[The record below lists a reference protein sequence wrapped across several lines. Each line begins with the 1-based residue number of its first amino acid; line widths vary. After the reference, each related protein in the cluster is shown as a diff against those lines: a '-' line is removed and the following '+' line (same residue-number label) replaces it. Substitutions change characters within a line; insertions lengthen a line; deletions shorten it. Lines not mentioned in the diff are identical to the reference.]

1 LANQSET
8 ISINKAKLST
18 LLRSLAIAT
27 FVITFILSLVIGSGV
42 HYVFVAVFGGWGDRL
57 AEAMLVSSFSLVSLC
72 TFGVLIHKA
81 VNAEQKSEHKAIA
94 SHPTAASLLS
104 QPIEKTSS
112 TLDSLFDANDK
123 IVEINHILDAQIE
136 GVAKVTEEA
145 SISLV
150 EKLNE
155 IENAVDSSLDDV
167 NKYVI
172 EAEILKESNSSRA
185 FDAKQQIAELQAYIS
200 ERAGSEGKHSSRV
213 NQVLEEIQQLT
224 ELTGL
229 VKNIAAQTNLLALNA
244 AIEAARAGEH
254 GRGFAVVADE
264 VRTLSGQSE
273 NAANLIDQGIEK
285 AINMVQEQME
295 HILDQANSELENEK
309 LANFA
314 GELESLSGTY
324 HNLEDLNERMLER
337 MTLANVATKGTVVES
352 FASVQF
358 QDITR
363 QRMEQIRDAHAMI
376 ESHLQAIRDAAE
388 DASQT
393 SFPTP
398 MDTNSL
404 HENYVMQDQRDAHN
418 RTDNSNTND
427 NSDYEAE
434 TSSNSAP
441 PAIQLF

>member
-1 LANQSET
+1 MANYSDT
-8 ISINKAKLST
+8 INIDKAKLST
-18 LLRSLAIAT
+18 LIRNFALLA
-27 FVITFILSLVIGSGV
+27 FVIAFTLALLLGSSV
-42 HYVFVAVFGGWGDRL
+42 HYVFVAIFGTWGDNL
-57 AEAMLVSSFSLVSLC
+57 AEAMLVASF
-72 TFGVLIHKA
+72 T
-81 VNAEQKSEHKAIA
+81 
-94 SHPTAASLLS
+94 LLS
-104 QPIEKTSS
+104 IIIFS
-112 TLDSLFDANDK
+112 TLLRRAVTADVEVDQRSSSVNPMTQSLEQQPPKHIVAALDALFDASSK
-123 IVEINHILDAQIE
+123 IREINSILDAQLE
-136 GVAKVTEEA
+136 GVMSVTEEA
-145 SISLV
+145 SVSLI
-150 EKLNE
+150 EKLTE
-155 IENAVDSSLDDV
+155 IENAVDSSLEDV

-185 FDAKQQIAELQAYIS
+185 FDAKEQIADLQAYIS
-200 ERAGSEGKHSSRV
+200 ERAGSEGKHSTRV
-213 NQVLEEIQQLT
+213 NQVLDEIQQLT

-273 NAANLIDQGIEK
+273 NAANLIDQGIDK

-295 HILDQANSELENEK
+295 HILDQANSEMENEK

-314 GELESLSGTY
+314 KELESLSETY

-337 MTLANVATKGTVVES
+337 MTLANVATKTTVVES

-363 QRMEQIRDAHAMI
+363 QRMEQIKDAHALI
-376 ESHLQAIRDAAE
+376 ATQLQSIDEVA
-388 DASQT
+388 T
-393 SFPTP
+393 SPSDNNYP
-398 MDTNSL
+398 LELDTKSL

-418 RTDNSNTND
+418 RADNN
-427 NSDYEAE
+427 AA
-434 TSSNSAP
+434 SSKASQNEDDAP